1 VARLRFVFL
10 AVGLAT
16 LSSLFNVSAS
26 LADPSAD
33 LAEAEAHR
41 TVAKAEVSSAQAKV
55 TRAEKAVSPVVRK
68 AEAADEKV
76 QQAEAGLDQLK
87 DEVASE
93 RVAAAKQIAA
103 AEQNYDDEKSSHD
116 STAGMGVLIALLAIV
131 AAVGAFAYSRFRKW
145 PLSKTLTQL
154 LAAALGVIFIGG
166 VVLAAAA
173 STPDAPQFSRE
184 TLELASDA
192 KGDPVDPPTPEL
204 RSAQAAVSR
213 LTRNAEPLNAA
224 RDNAEEVVTQ
234 AEGNVEHAES
244 RLSGAESDVHSAEK
258 EVAHLQA
265 IAEEES
271 RFREEATTIDYK
283 QLIKNPNAYKG
294 EKVVYTGQVFQIQE
308 EGGFGVMLLSV
319 TDEGYGFWTDNIWVE
334 FDEPTEAAEEDIVTV
349 YGTIAGS
356 EEYET
361 QIGGSTYV
369 PRMKAKYFGE

>member
-1 VARLRFVFL
+1 VIVARLRFVFL

-16 LSSLFNVSAS
+16 SLFNVSAC
-26 LADPSAD
+26 LADPSTD
-33 LAEAEAHR
+33 LAEAEGQR

-55 TRAEKAVSPVVRK
+55 TQAEKALSPVARK
-68 AEAADEKV
+68 AEAADKKV
-76 QQAEAGLDQLK
+76 QQAEAELDQLK
-87 DEVASE
+87 DEVVSV
-93 RVAAAKQIAA
+93 RVAAAKQIAE

-116 STAGMGVLIALLAIV
+116 STAGIGVLIVLLAIV
-131 AAVGAFAYSRFRKW
+131 AASGAFAYSRFRKW
-145 PLSKTLTQL
+145 PLSKALTQL
-154 LAAALGVIFIGG
+154 LAAALGLIFIGG

-173 STPDAPQFSRE
+173 AAPDAPRFSRE

-213 LTRNAEPLNAA
+213 LTRNAEPLDTG
-224 RDNAEEVVTQ
+224 RDNAEELVTR
-234 AEGNVEHAES
+234 AEGDVQGAES
-244 RLSGAESDVHSAEK
+244 RLTGAESDVRSAEE

-271 RFREEATTIDYK
+271 RFREEATTVDYK

-294 EKVVYTGQVFQIQE
+294 EMVVYTGQVFQIQE

-349 YGTIAGS
+349 YGKITGS

-369 PRMKAKYFGE
+369 PRMKAKYFDG